1 MKLNRMWHISY
12 VILLT
17 LCLSNLPVSGQNK
30 RQRPRTVGKAPT
42 PSQQPLSSRQ
52 IVEKV
57 SQSVVLV
64 VTQDANGEPLAQGS
78 GFFYS
83 VPTPPSLANNPYY
96 RMMTEKTNL
105 VATNLHVFK
114 RAWQGYVKTLN
125 DGVTY
130 KIKQVIGIDVKHDL
144 CVLEIQGASA
154 LPLMLG
160 DSNQIAVGEDIYV
173 AGNPKGLEGSFSKGI
188 VSSIRQKQGLVQI
201 DAAISSGSSGGP
213 VVNNRGEVI
222 GIVAA
227 SFSSGQNLNFAIPA
241 IHLARLP
248 LSWQASVNAA
258 GALAITDKEEEKLI
272 GPVQSVI
279 TLEAKVDNKNDD
291 AIEAEPVLQM
301 KRTYNEIGAEIRSTY
316 YKANGSTSGEFI
328 LEYNERGMRSR
339 AILTMPD
346 KEPSGKTYTDAENL
360 DLKLKNRSYS
370 VTKEDEYTAQN
381 GTKVVRSITYD
392 RDGNE
397 IEELKRS
404 SDGTVIRT
412 VTKYD
417 EEGKKIE
424 TRRYTNGVLELI
436 SRYVYK
442 LDGYGNW
449 IKQTEMISSPESPN
463 VGYVPVKAIYREI
476 TYHKD

>member
-1 MKLNRMWHISY
+1 MKLNRMWHIPY
-12 VILLT
+12 VILFT
-17 LCLSNLPVSGQNK
+17 LCLSSLSVIGQNK
-30 RQRPRTVGKAPT
+30 RQRPQTVGKTPT

-57 SQSVVLV
+57 SQSVVLI
-64 VTQDANGEPLAQGS
+64 VTQDADGEPLAQGS
-78 GFFYS
+78 GFFYG

-130 KIKQVIGIDVKHDL
+130 KIKQVVGIDIKHDI
-144 CVLEIQGASA
+144 CVLEVQGTSA
-154 LPLMLG
+154 LPLVLG
-160 DSNQIAVGEDIYV
+160 HSNQIAVGDDVYV

-188 VSSIRQKQGLVQI
+188 VSSIRQKQGLIQI

-222 GIVAA
+222 GIAAA
-227 SFSSGQNLNFAIPA
+227 SLSSGQNLNFAIPV

-248 LSWQASVNAA
+248 LSWQATVNAA
-258 GALAITDKEEEKLI
+258 GALAVTDKEEDRLV
-272 GPVQSVI
+272 GPVQSVVI
-279 TLEAKVDNKNDD
+279 REAEIDNRNNQS
-291 AIEAEPVLQM
+291 IEAEPELQT
-301 KRTYNEIGAEIRSTY
+301 RETYNEVGAQTRSTV
-316 YKANGSTSGEFI
+316 YKADSSI
-328 LEYNERGMRSR
+328 LDLTFEYDERGMRSR
-339 AILTMPD
+339 AIVIMPNR
-346 KEPSGKTYTDAENL
+346 EPSEETYTDAENL
-360 DLKLKNRSYS
+360 HLKLKNRSYS
-370 VTKEDEYTAQN
+370 VTKKDEYTAKN
-381 GTKVVRSITYD
+381 GSKVTTTTTYD

-397 IEELKRS
+397 IEKLSS
-404 SDGTVIRT
+404 SDGTTIRL

-417 EEGKKIE
+417 EEGKKVE
-424 TRRYTNGVLELI
+424 TRRYTNGVLELKLI

-449 IKQTEMISSPESPN
+449 IKQTEMISLPN
-463 VGYVPVKAIYREI
+463 KPDVRILLKVIYREI
-476 TYHKD
+476 TYYQE